1 MQLNSI
7 TATGSKNWIRLGF
20 SSGPSLLFPINGL
33 LNHSLKKG
41 VKIGPKKLIE
51 LKKTT
56 LQQKLLDYSYK
67 ILAQRSHTIK
77 KTTQKLERKSYEYQK
92 KLNLNTEVDL
102 NRIIKN
108 LKNKSY
114 LNDNQFAK
122 YWIEKEIRKG
132 KKSNRAIIQSLF
144 LQGVPSK
151 IIKKHEHLLNS
162 EKEEEL
168 LDKLLEKKLRSYK
181 LSEISKDFS
190 RKNKIIASLVRSGF
204 NYSLV
209 KKTIDQRLKNQ

>member
-7 TATGSKNWIRLGF
+7 TATRSKNWIRLGF
-20 SSGPSLLFPINGL
+20 SSGPPLLFPVNGL
-33 LNHSLKKG
+33 LDHSLKKG
-41 VKIGPKKLIE
+41 VKIGSKKLIE

-67 ILAQRSHTIK
+67 ILAQRSYTTK
-77 KTTQKLERKSYEYQK
+77 KLTQKLERKSYEYQK
-92 KLNLNTEVDL
+92 KLGLNIEVDL
-102 NRIIKN
+102 NRVIKR

-114 LNDNQFAK
+114 LNDNRFAK
-122 YWIEKEIRKG
+122 YWIEKETRKG

-151 IIKKHEHLLNS
+151 IIKKHKHFLTS
-162 EKEEEL
+162 EKEEKL
-168 LDKLLEKKLRSYK
+168 LDRLLEKKLRPFK

-190 RKNKIIASLVRSGF
+190 KKNKIMASLVRSGF
-204 NYSLV
+204 SYSLV
-209 KKTIDQRLKNQ
+209 KKTIDQKLKKQ